1 MSKLFHSLFKQSI
14 SRLVM
19 GSFVFVLLLPLGF
32 LASSMPEQ
40 SWGSVKKEILEKH
53 LLIAKSTGETIRL
66 YFSSYQKS
74 LQVFANTADLVN
86 TKQPEDFK
94 PRMAELL
101 KSLENVDVISYLSL
115 DDYSRVVS
123 IRPNA
128 QGTFKNSLDEPFLK
142 YLTFGNR
149 HTSIRDVSPVFKST
163 ISNQPVVLVKTYVYD
178 KHNTK
183 RGILF
188 VEVGLSFINDTCA
201 KIGSG
206 SKEYC
211 SIVDSLGKVVAHP
224 NKKWVDES
232 YDLSTLAIVQKIKRG
247 ESGTMDFASEYL
259 QEEAVAGYTTVEKLG
274 WGVMI
279 FQSKS
284 ALDSPLNEVMKTIL
298 KWLVFGIGLALVVAY
313 FITRQITKPISMLVL
328 KSKESGVRSNT
339 FNLGD
344 VPKNTPV
351 EIAQLWIAISSLI
364 TRLQRSNNEV
374 KKLNYSL
381 SKEVKIATAK
391 LRETNKYLYK
401 ISSRDHLTKIAN
413 RRYFEDTVTKV
424 LDLKQ
429 GDNVSII
436 LIDVDKFKYIN
447 DTYGHDA
454 GDLALVHIADL
465 MKKCTRDGD
474 LPARLGG
481 DEFVIYIKN
490 CGPKSLDRVAEN
502 LRKAVEDNPIIW
514 AGKEISLTLSVG
526 TVNHKIDG
534 EITLTELL
542 KYADEAMYVSKENGR
557 NKVSA
562 YEFVSEDPETK
573 SVNLDAFDSIDEV
586 MFEPIGEVVV
596 DIMDEN
602 TNELENEDMD
612 KFENEKDSLPTV

>member
-1 MSKLFHSLFKQSI
+1 MSKLFHSLFKQSVN
-14 SRLVM
+14 RLVM

-86 TKQPEDFK
+86 TKQPEKFK
-94 PRMAELL
+94 ARMGELL

-115 DDYSRVVS
+115 DDYSRIVS
-123 IRPNA
+123 VRPNA
-128 QGTFKNSLDEPFLK
+128 QGTFKKSLDEPFLK

-149 HTSIRDVSPVFKST
+149 HSSIRDVSPVFKST
-163 ISNQPVVLVKTYVYD
+163 ISNHPVVLVKTYVYD
-178 KHNTK
+178 KQDTK

-188 VEVGLSFINDTCA
+188 VEVSLSFINDTCA

-224 NKKWVDES
+224 NKEWVDES
-232 YDLSTLAIVQKIKRG
+232 FDLSMLPLVQKIKKG
-247 ESGTMDFASEYL
+247 ESGTMDFSSEYL
-259 QEEAVAGYTTVEKLG
+259 QEEAVAGYATVEKLG
-274 WGVMI
+274 WGVAI
-279 FQSKS
+279 SQSKS
-284 ALDSPLNEVMKTIL
+284 ALDSPLKEVMKTIL

-313 FITRQITKPISMLVL
+313 FLTRQITKPISALVI
-328 KSKESGVRSNT
+328 KSKESGIRTNT

-344 VPKNTPV
+344 VPKNAPI

-391 LRETNKYLYK
+391 LRETNKHLYK

-424 LDLKQ
+424 LDQKQ
-429 GDNVSII
+429 GDNASII
-436 LIDVDKFKYIN
+436 LIDVDEFKYIN
-447 DTYGHDA
+447 DTFGHDA

-490 CGPKSLDRVAEN
+490 CGPKSLGRVAEN

-514 AGKEISLTLSVG
+514 AGKEIPLSLSVG
-526 TVNHKIDG
+526 TVNHEIDG
-534 EITLTELL
+534 EITLTQLL

-562 YEFVSEDPETK
+562 YDFGLEKEPEAA
-573 SVNLDAFDSIDEV
+573 SVNVNSFETLDEDE
-586 MFEPIGEVVV
+586 FKFPE
-596 DIMDEN
+596 DE
-602 TNELENEDMD
+602 TDDL
-612 KFENEKDSLPTV
+612 LV

>member
-1 MSKLFHSLFKQSI
+1 MSKLFHNLFKQSV

-40 SWGSVKKEILEKH
+40 SWGSVKKEIIEKH

-86 TKQPEDFK
+86 TKQPEKFK
-94 PRMAELL
+94 ARMAELL

-115 DDYSRVVS
+115 DDYSKIISV
-123 IRPNA
+123 RPNA
-128 QGTFKNSLDEPFLK
+128 QGTFKNSLDEPFLR

-149 HTSIRDVSPVFKST
+149 HSTIRDVSPVFKSS
-163 ISNQPVVLVKTYVYD
+163 ISNHPVVLVKTYVYD
-178 KHNTK
+178 NQNTK

-188 VEVGLSFINDTCA
+188 VEVGLSFINKTCA

-232 YDLSTLAIVQKIKRG
+232 FNLSKLAIVQKIKRG
-247 ESGTMDFASEYL
+247 ESGTMDFSSEYL
-259 QEEAVAGYTTVEKLG
+259 QEEAVAGYTTVENLG

-279 FQSKS
+279 SQSKS
-284 ALDSPLNEVMKTIL
+284 ALDSPLKEVMMTIL

-313 FITRQITKPISMLVL
+313 FITRQITKPISMLVI
-328 KSKESGVRSNT
+328 KSKESGVRPDT

-351 EIAQLWIAISSLI
+351 EITQLWIAISSLVS
-364 TRLQRSNNEV
+364 RLQRSNNEV

-391 LRETNKYLYK
+391 LRESNKHLYK

-413 RRYFEDTVTKV
+413 RRYFEDAVNKV
-424 LDLKQ
+424 MKIKQ
-429 GDNVSII
+429 GDRASII

-454 GDLALVHIADL
+454 GDLALIHIAKL
-465 MKKCTRDGD
+465 MKKCTRNGD

-490 CGPKSLDRVAEN
+490 CGPRSLERVAES

-514 AGKEISLTLSVG
+514 AGEEIPLSLSVG
-526 TVNHKIDG
+526 TVNHEIDG
-534 EITLTELL
+534 KVTLTQLL

-562 YEFVSEDPETK
+562 YKFKLEKEPETA
-573 SVNLDAFDSIDEV
+573 SVNAGVLESL
-586 MFEPIGEVVV
+586 
-596 DIMDEN
+596 
-602 TNELENEDMD
+602 NEFKSPEE
-612 KFENEKDSLPTV
+612 EKDNLLV

>member
-1 MSKLFHSLFKQSI
+1 MSKLFHNLFKQSV

-86 TKQPEDFK
+86 TKQPEKFK
-94 PRMAELL
+94 ARMAELL

-115 DDYSRVVS
+115 DDYSKIISV
-123 IRPNA
+123 RPNA
-128 QGTFKNSLDEPFLK
+128 QGTFKNSLDEPFLR

-149 HTSIRDVSPVFKST
+149 HSTIRDVSPVFKSS
-163 ISNQPVVLVKTYVYD
+163 ISNHPVVLVKTYVYD
-178 KHNTK
+178 NQNTK

-188 VEVGLSFINDTCA
+188 VEVGLSFINKTCA

-224 NKKWVDES
+224 NKKWVDKS
-232 YDLSTLAIVQKIKRG
+232 FNLSKLAIVQKIKRG
-247 ESGTMDFASEYL
+247 ESGTMDFSSEYL

-279 FQSKS
+279 SQSKS
-284 ALDSPLNEVMKTIL
+284 ALDSPLKEVMMTIL

-313 FITRQITKPISMLVL
+313 FITHQITKPISMLVI
-328 KSKESGVRSNT
+328 KSKESGVRPDT

-351 EIAQLWIAISSLI
+351 EITQLWIAISSLVS
-364 TRLQRSNNEV
+364 RLQRSNNEV

-391 LRETNKYLYK
+391 LRESNKHLYK

-413 RRYFEDTVTKV
+413 RRYFED
-424 LDLKQ
+424 
-429 GDNVSII
+429 
-436 LIDVDKFKYIN
+436 
-447 DTYGHDA
+447 
-454 GDLALVHIADL
+454 
-465 MKKCTRDGD
+465 
-474 LPARLGG
+474 
-481 DEFVIYIKN
+481 
-490 CGPKSLDRVAEN
+490 
-502 LRKAVEDNPIIW
+502 AV
-514 AGKEISLTLSVG
+514 
-526 TVNHKIDG
+526 
-534 EITLTELL
+534 
-542 KYADEAMYVSKENGR
+542 
-557 NKVSA
+557 NKVMKIKKG
-562 YEFVSEDPETK
+562 D
-573 SVNLDAFDSIDEV
+573 
-586 MFEPIGEVVV
+586 
-596 DIMDEN
+596 
-602 TNELENEDMD
+602 
-612 KFENEKDSLPTV
+612 

>member
-1 MSKLFHSLFKQSI
+1 MSKIFHSLFKQSI

-53 LLIAKSTGETIRL
+53 EIIAKSTGETIRL

-74 LQVFANTADLVN
+74 LQVFSNTADLVN
-86 TKQPEDFK
+86 IKQPETFK
-94 PRMAELL
+94 PKMAELL

-115 DDYSRVVS
+115 DDYSRIVS
-123 IRPNA
+123 IRPNT

-149 HTSIRDVSPVFKST
+149 HSSIRDVSPVFKST
-163 ISNQPVVLVKTYVYD
+163 ISNHPVVLVKTYVYD
-178 KHNTK
+178 KQNTK

-224 NKKWVDES
+224 NKEWVDES
-232 YDLSTLAIVQKIKRG
+232 YDLSMLPLVQKIKRG
-247 ESGTMDFASEYL
+247 ESGTMDFDSDYL
-259 QEEAVAGYTTVEKLG
+259 QEKAVAGYATVEKLG

-279 FQSKS
+279 YQSKS
-284 ALDSPLNEVMKTIL
+284 ALDSPLKEVMKTIL
-298 KWLVFGIGLALVVAY
+298 KWLVLGIGLALVVAY
-313 FITRQITKPISMLVL
+313 FITRQITKPISMLVI

-344 VPKNTPV
+344 VPKNTPI

-381 SKEVKIATAK
+381 SKEVKVATAK
-391 LRETNKYLYK
+391 LRETNKYLYR

-413 RRYFEDTVTKV
+413 RRYFEDTINKV
-424 LDLKQ
+424 IEIKQ
-429 GDNVSII
+429 GEKASII
-436 LIDVDKFKYIN
+436 LIDVDEFKYIN

-454 GDLALVHIADL
+454 GDLALVHIAEL
-465 MKKCTRDGD
+465 MKKCTREGD

-481 DEFVIYIKN
+481 DEFVIYIRN
-490 CGPKSLDRVAEN
+490 CGPKSLNRVAEN

-514 AGKEISLTLSVG
+514 AGEEISLSLSVG
-526 TVNHKIDG
+526 IVNHEIDG
-534 EITLTELL
+534 EITLTQLL

-557 NKVSA
+557 NRVTA
-562 YEFVSEDPETK
+562 FEFVLKDSEKK
-573 SVNLDAFDSIDEV
+573 SVNQDTFDSTNEV
-586 MFEPIGEVVV
+586 MFEPVGEVVI
-596 DIMDEN
+596 DIMDESIN
-602 TNELENEDMD
+602 GLGDEYIENE
-612 KFENEKDSLPTV
+612 EDSLPTA

>member
-1 MSKLFHSLFKQSI
+1 MSRIFHSLFKQSV

-40 SWGSVKKEILEKH
+40 SWGSVKEEILEKH
-53 LLIAKSTGETIRL
+53 ELIAKSTGETIRL

-74 LQVFANTADLVN
+74 LQVFANTADLIN
-86 TKQPEDFK
+86 TKQPERFK
-94 PRMAELL
+94 FRMLGLL
-101 KSLENVDVISYLSL
+101 KSLENIDVISYLSL
-115 DDYSRVVS
+115 DDYSKIIS

-128 QGTFKNSLDEPFLK
+128 QNAFKNSMEEPFLK

-149 HTSIRDVSPVFKST
+149 HSSIRDVSPVFKST
-163 ISNQPVVLVKTYVYD
+163 ISNHPVVLVKTYVYD
-178 KHNTK
+178 KQNTK

-188 VEVGLSFINDTCA
+188 VEVGLSFINNTCA
-201 KIGSG
+201 KIGSD

-211 SIVDSLGKVVAHP
+211 SIVDSLGKIVAHP
-224 NKKWVDES
+224 NKQWVDES
-232 YDLSTLAIVQKIKRG
+232 YDLSKLPIVQKLKRG
-247 ESGTMDFASEYL
+247 KSGTMDFASEYL
-259 QEEAVAGYTTVEKLG
+259 QEEAVAGYATVEKIG

-279 FQSKS
+279 SQSKS
-284 ALDSPLNEVMKTIL
+284 ALDSPLNAVMKTIL
-298 KWLVFGIGLALVVAY
+298 TWLISGIGLALVVAY
-313 FITRQITKPISMLVL
+313 FITRQITKPISMLVI
-328 KSKESGVRSNT
+328 KSRESGVRSDT

-351 EIAQLWIAISSLI
+351 EIAQLWIAISSLV
-364 TRLQRSNNEV
+364 TRLQRSNNKV

-381 SKEVKIATAK
+381 SKDVKIATAK
-391 LRETNKYLYK
+391 LRETNRYLYK

-424 LDLKQ
+424 LNQKR
-429 GDNVSII
+429 NIVASII

-454 GDLALVHIADL
+454 GDLALVHIAKI
-465 MKKCTRDGD
+465 MKKCTRHCD

-490 CGPKSLDRVAEN
+490 CGPKSVAKVAEN
-502 LRKAVEDNPIIW
+502 LRRVVERNPIIW
-514 AGKEISLTLSVG
+514 AGKKIPLSLSVG
-526 TVNHKIDG
+526 TVSHKVDG
-534 EITLTELL
+534 KVTLTQLL
-542 KYADEAMYVSKENGR
+542 KYADEAMYESKENGR

-562 YEFVSEDPETK
+562 YTFGLVKKPKVASVKESAIK
-573 SVNLDAFDSIDEV
+573 SS
-586 MFEPIGEVVV
+586 
-596 DIMDEN
+596 
-602 TNELENEDMD
+602 D
-612 KFENEKDSLPTV
+612 KPKRPKKKKNDQLV

>member
-1 MSKLFHSLFKQSI
+1 MTRIFQSIFKQSV

-53 LLIAKSTGETIRL
+53 ELIAKSTGETIRL

-86 TKQPEDFK
+86 TKEPEKFK
-94 PRMAELL
+94 ARMRELL

-115 DDYSRVVS
+115 DDYSKIISV
-123 IRPNA
+123 RPNA
-128 QGTFKNSLDEPFLK
+128 QGTFKKSLDEPFLK

-149 HTSIRDVSPVFKST
+149 HSSIRDVSPVFKST
-163 ISNQPVVLVKTYVYD
+163 ISNHPVVLVKTYVYD
-178 KHNTK
+178 KHDNK

-188 VEVGLSFINDTCA
+188 VEVGLSYINDACA
-201 KIGSG
+201 KIGYG

-224 NKKWVDES
+224 NKAWVEES
-232 YDLSTLAIVQKIKRG
+232 FNLSKLPIVQKIKRG
-247 ESGTMDFASEYL
+247 ESGTMDFDSTYL
-259 QEEAVAGYTTVEKLG
+259 DERAVAGYATVEKLG

-279 FQSKS
+279 VQSN
-284 ALDSPLNEVMKTIL
+284 ADLDSPLKQVMKTIL
-298 KWLVFGIGLALVVAY
+298 KWLVLGILLALVVAY
-313 FITRQITKPISMLVL
+313 FLTRQIIKPINMLVV
-328 KSKESGVRSNT
+328 KSKEAGVRSNT

-351 EIAQLWIAISSLI
+351 EMAQLWIAISSLI
-364 TRLQRSNNEV
+364 SRLQRSNNEV

-381 SKEVKIATAK
+381 SKEVKVATAK
-391 LRETNKYLYK
+391 LRKTNKYLYK

-413 RRYFEDTVTKV
+413 RRYFEDTISKV
-424 LDLKQ
+424 LEQQPGEKA
-429 GDNVSII
+429 SII
-436 LIDVDKFKYIN
+436 LIDVDKFKFIN

-490 CGPKSLDRVAEN
+490 CGPKSLHRVAEN
-502 LRKAVEDNPIIW
+502 LRKTVENNPIMW
-514 AGKEISLTLSVG
+514 AGVEIPLTLSVG
-526 TVNHKIDG
+526 TVNHDIDG
-534 EITLTELL
+534 EVTLTQLL
-542 KYADEAMYVSKENGR
+542 KFADEAMYVSKENGR
-557 NKVSA
+557 NNVSA
-562 YEFVSEDPETK
+562 YEFKEADLVKVEAT
-573 SVNLDAFDSIDEV
+573 SVNTDAFTNLDKV
-586 MFEPIGEVVV
+586 QFEPVGEVVM
-596 DIMDEN
+596 DIDIKDE
-602 TNELENEDMD
+602 EFIE
-612 KFENEKDSLPTV
+612 S